1 MFTIN
6 TEAGEIVRVPHT
18 LRTTIMASWVVG
30 MGLACPLVIE
40 ERPSMLAFDLP
51 ELSPEVTLDF
61 GEFTLHALR

>member
-1 MFTIN
+1 MLKVNI
-6 TEAGEIVRVPHT
+6 ESGEETRVPHT

-40 ERPSMLAFDLP
+40 ERPSMPAFDLP

-61 GEFTLHALR
+61 KEFALHALR